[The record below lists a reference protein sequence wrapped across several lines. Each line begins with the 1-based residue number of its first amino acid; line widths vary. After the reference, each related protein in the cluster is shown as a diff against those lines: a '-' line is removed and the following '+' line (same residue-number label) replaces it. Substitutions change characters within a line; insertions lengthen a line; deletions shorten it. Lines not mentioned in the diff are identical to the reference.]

1 MAIQDFFGS
10 KTKRDERIIL
20 FLVLPLLAA
29 ITLACV
35 YLLLHE
41 SKKAAREASSPDLS
55 PVRSAEGQPRL
66 EPAVLLQKLEEAENL
81 ENRGDFAGAKSIFA
95 SITGTNP
102 ESDRGWGGYGRS
114 LLADKKYREAAAALD
129 QACRLNVVQASHF
142 AARGAA
148 LRAMNDLK
156 HAIRDYRDALT
167 LAPRNAQT
175 SNTVLF
181 VALEIGDV
189 DLFERT
195 LAKIRQ
201 ANPGAEADWILAL
214 AASEIR
220 TGTNDAAVALFKK
233 AAEILP
239 GAQYQALISD
249 RIFADKRSQD
259 LIQAAARNVSP

>member
-1 MAIQDFFGS
+1 
-10 KTKRDERIIL
+10 
-20 FLVLPLLAA
+20 
-29 ITLACV
+29 
-35 YLLLHE
+35 
-41 SKKAAREASSPDLS
+41 
-55 PVRSAEGQPRL
+55 
-66 EPAVLLQKLEEAENL
+66 
-81 ENRGDFAGAKSIFA
+81 
-95 SITGTNP
+95 
-102 ESDRGWGGYGRS
+102 
-114 LLADKKYREAAAALD
+114 
-129 QACRLNVVQASHF
+129 
-142 AARGAA
+142 
-148 LRAMNDLK
+148 MNDLK